1 MVSGEAAN
9 DAVALAHRLPGL
21 KVGLHLVLVDGK
33 PTLPPERI
41 PDLVDGGGRLR
52 NDLIR
57 MGIDA
62 FLRPGVR
69 AQLAAEIEAQFA
81 AFGATGLKL
90 DHVNAHHHFHLHPA
104 VCNEMLDVGRRYGMG
119 AVRVPREP
127 SRVVGGD
134 HSAGRPNRSELVMT
148 PWVALLDKRCR
159 RRGLTVA
166 DQVFGLAWSGAMTE
180 ARVTHLLQDLPDG
193 LTEIY
198 CHPAT
203 SDVFFGAAAGY
214 RYADELAALTSTA
227 ARRLASSSNI
237 RAGGYADFDRR

>member
-1 MVSGEAAN
+1 MVSGDAAN

-21 KVGLHLVLVDGK
+21 RVGLHLVLVDGK
-33 PTLPPERI
+33 PTLRPERI

-57 MGIDA
+57 TGIDV
-62 FLRPGVR
+62 FLRPGMR

-81 AFGATGLKL
+81 AFSATGLKL

-104 VCNEMLDVGRRYGMG
+104 VCSAVLDVGRRYAMG

-127 SRVVGGD
+127 SGVVGRD
-134 HSAGRPNRSELVMT
+134 HSAGRPNRSESVMR

-180 ARVTHLLQDLPDG
+180 ERITHLLQQLPDG

-203 SDVFFGAAAGY
+203 SDAFFGAAAGY

-227 ARRLASSSNI
+227 VRRLASSSNI
-237 RAGGYADFDRR
+237 RAGGYADFHRR

>member
-1 MVSGEAAN
+1 MVSGDATS
-9 DAVALAHRLPGL
+9 DAVVLAHRLPGL
-21 KVGLHLVLVDGK
+21 RVGLHLVLVDGT
-33 PTLPPERI
+33 PTLAPERI

-52 NDLIR
+52 KDLTR
-57 MGIDA
+57 TGIDV
-62 FLRPGVR
+62 FLRPSVR
-69 AQLAAEIEAQFA
+69 EQLAAEIEAQFA
-81 AFGATGLKL
+81 AFSATGLKL

-104 VCNEMLDVGRRYGMG
+104 VCNKVLDVGRRYGMA

-127 SRVVGGD
+127 SGMVRG
-134 HSAGRPNRSELVMT
+134 AGRPGRSDLVT

-180 ARVTHLLQDLPDG
+180 ERMTKLLQGLPDG

-203 SDVFFGAAAGY
+203 SDAFFGAAAGY

-227 ARRLASSSNI
+227 ARRLASSSDI
-237 RAGGYADFDRR
+237 RAGGYADFQRR